1 MDQLSK
7 IHLGLDVHKGSI
19 TAARADPGREPAR
32 VVGKVPHD
40 VSKLLKLLAKQGGA
54 EQLHLVYEAGPTGF
68 GLQRR
73 LSELGYGCEVIAPS
87 KMPRK
92 PGLRV
97 KTDGRDAIELAQA
110 SRAGDLRAV
119 WVPDAAD
126 EAIRDLS
133 RVREDAVKACT
144 QAKQQLGGF
153 LLRRDLR
160 YAGKTAWTRTHFAWL
175 AQLKFD
181 ADAAQVALTE
191 YLLAVQAAI
200 ARVQRLD
207 KALADSI
214 VGWRFE
220 SVVAA
225 LQALRGVAL
234 VTAIG
239 LVAEI
244 GDLSRFAH
252 PRQLMAYLGLV
263 PSEHSSGERVRRGS
277 ITKTG
282 NSHARRLLTE
292 AAWCYRHP
300 PRIGRDALRRQD
312 QLSQPVREMAWKA
325 QLRLTKRFASL
336 NSRGLQPNKA
346 CTAIA
351 RELAGFV
358 WAVGMQAL
366 REKPTA
372 P

>member
-7 IHLGLDVHKGSI
+7 IHLGLDVHKDSI
-19 TAARADPGREPAR
+19 TIGRADPGREPAR

-40 VSKLLKLLAKQGGA
+40 VSKLLKLLGKQGSA

-68 GLQRR
+68 GLQHR
-73 LSELGYGCEVIAPS
+73 LSELGYCCEVIAPS

-92 PGLRV
+92 PGVRV
-97 KTDGRDAIELAQA
+97 KTDGRDAMELAQA
-110 SRAGDLRAV
+110 SRAGDLCAV

-160 YAGKTAWTRTHFAWL
+160 FEGKSAWTKAHFAWL

-181 ADAAQVALTE
+181 AAAAQVTLTE

-207 KALADSI
+207 KALVDSI

-225 LQALRGVAL
+225 LQALRGVAH

-244 GDLSRFAH
+244 GTCRALSTRA
-252 PRQLMAYLGLV
+252 
-263 PSEHSSGERVRRGS
+263 SSWP
-277 ITKTG
+277 TW
-282 NSHARRLLTE
+282 
-292 AAWCYRHP
+292 AWC
-300 PRIGRDALRRQD
+300 PRSIQAASAFAVAASPRRAT
-312 QLSQPVREMAWKA
+312 RM
-325 QLRLTKRFASL
+325 
-336 NSRGLQPNKA
+336 RGA
-346 CTAIA
+346 CSPRPRGAIA
-351 RELAGFV
+351 IRRASVAMRCAAKTNSANPCARWHG
-358 WAVGMQAL
+358 
-366 REKPTA
+366 RPNCD
-372 P
+372 